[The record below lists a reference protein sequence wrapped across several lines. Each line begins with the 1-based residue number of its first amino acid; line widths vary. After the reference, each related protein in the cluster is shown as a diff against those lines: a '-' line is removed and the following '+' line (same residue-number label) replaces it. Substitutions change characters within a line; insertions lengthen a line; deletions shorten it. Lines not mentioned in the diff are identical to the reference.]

1 MAKCNQLTPPPFKG
15 LMTFCTEW
23 REEYISS
30 LPPPADKLKAEVEQ
44 YMSEYDRRVEEVG
57 RLYGT

>member
-1 MAKCNQLTPPPFKG
+1 MCIRDSFKG